1 MKKKK
6 TVETGKFEFS
16 TALAEVSTR
25 GRITAGFTLDS
36 VSAKTTVD
44 KRTIMNMENGDGNPT
59 LEKLYP
65 IIRLYGVDP
74 RPLFFPEINLDTPVR
89 EDFRLLLET
98 CSEQEAAVLI
108 PIIRAILDALRA
120 RDGNDLT
127 KDT

>member
-1 MKKKK
+1 
-6 TVETGKFEFS
+6 
-16 TALAEVSTR
+16 
-25 GRITAGFTLDS
+25 
-36 VSAKTTVD
+36 
-44 KRTIMNMENGDGNPT
+44 MNMENGDGNPT

-74 RPLFFPEINLDTPVR
+74 RPLFFPEINLDTPAR

-98 CSEQEAAVLI
+98 CSEQETAALI

-127 KDT
+127 NDT